1 MHTCAIVQAKLNVLR
16 GMYPMEI
23 EDIVKL
29 AGVQAEIEEP
39 YNQDTCAASYYK

>member
-1 MHTCAIVQAKLNVLR
+1 MIVQAKVNVLR

-29 AGVQAEIEEP
+29 AGLQAEIEES
-39 YNQDTCAASYYK
+39 YNNDTCTALYYK